1 MKKQDIYNEDIHPLV
16 ERIALVCQQ
25 AEIPMFM
32 TFEDSQNGF
41 STTCVNEDKSNFYKI
56 KMHYWIHQTWSFDDL
71 MKKVIEDA
79 RLNGHD
85 SLYLKAMGIKEEPE
99 N

>member
-1 MKKQDIYNEDIHPLV
+1 
-16 ERIALVCQQ
+16 
-25 AEIPMFM
+25 
-32 TFEDSQNGF
+32 
-41 STTCVNEDKSNFYKI
+41 
-56 KMHYWIHQTWSFDDL
+56 MHYWIHQTWSFDDL